1 MEPEE
6 VLRLIEEA
14 AEEAASDI
22 PEEAASAAARIA
34 LLLDASYLA
43 GEIMQLLQERL
54 NALLERAQSSK

>member
-14 AEEAASDI
+14 AEEVASDI

-43 GEIMQLLQERL
+43 GEIMRLLQERL
-54 NALLERAQSSK
+54 NMLLERARSSK